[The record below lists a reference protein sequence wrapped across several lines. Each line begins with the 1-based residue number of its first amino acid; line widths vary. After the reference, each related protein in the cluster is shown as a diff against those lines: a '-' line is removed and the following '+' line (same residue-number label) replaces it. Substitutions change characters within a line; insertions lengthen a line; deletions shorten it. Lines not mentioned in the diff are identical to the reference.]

1 MNECDIFYSCY
12 YKDAINAYKAKIA
25 MDNAIPSQESR
36 NQQVISFYISHI

>member
-1 MNECDIFYSCY
+1 MNMINSIVVII
-12 YKDAINAYKAKIA
+12 KINANKAKFA